1 MAERNDEVMEMVGRE
16 LERQPDMALRELYE
30 KALEIDPSMAEL
42 TPRQFN
48 ARYPLQVKRTRFAGG
63 RGKRGS
69 QGDPKAGTAKTR
81 ATRRRT
87 NPAQSRDAV
96 REVLLRF
103 ASDFA
108 QAESRSEIVN
118 VLSNVDTYV
127 DSVVELFQ
135 RSPGRSR

>member
-16 LERQPDMALRELYE
+16 LERQPNMELRELHE
-30 KALEIDPSMAEL
+30 KAVEIDPSMAEL

-48 ARYPLQVKRTRFAGG
+48 ARYPLQVKRMRSGGG
-63 RGKRGS
+63 RGKRRPQS
-69 QGDPKAGTAKTR
+69 DANAGEAKPR

-96 REVLLRF
+96 REVFLRF
-103 ASDFA
+103 AGDFA
-108 QAESRSEIVN
+108 QAESRSEIVS

-127 DSVVELFQ
+127 DGVVELFQ